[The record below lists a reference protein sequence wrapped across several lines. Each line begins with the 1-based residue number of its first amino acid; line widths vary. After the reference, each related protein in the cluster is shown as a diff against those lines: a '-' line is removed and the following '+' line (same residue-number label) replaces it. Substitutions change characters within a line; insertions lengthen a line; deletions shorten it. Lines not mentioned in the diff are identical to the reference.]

1 MRAVG
6 LISSRPENAE
16 RMNSA
21 CPGGALKRHTKAMRA
36 VRFTF
41 VLCSLAAFAQYP
53 GGPFPGGGPLPGGRY
68 PGNPNPNGTPNGGQ
82 LPGSGRGTSSRAATG
97 LTMTTEGMV
106 RRAVSGQL
114 VIQPDDH
121 RIVWYRLTGRAAYQK
136 DGKEADVKDFTPG
149 DRVSVDSTEDD
160 EGNFTATEVR
170 WLKAGTAEERAGT
183 AQTWDLPHTA
193 DSSSAATASRSRATS
208 RSDDDRPIL
217 RRKSGDSSSA
227 DNNGAPP
234 QTAATPSEQA
244 GKANPEPAPA
254 TEKDADADLRPTT
267 LVRQPDPPPDVDD
280 PGKPQLRRGAPAR
293 RPSVNSMPVIT
304 DPPANAAR
312 GSQDAPAPRGGIV
325 PQEDPVI
332 SKAREV
338 AYSYVDGLPNFYC
351 QQMTTRY
358 QSDDPKAGW
367 RALDIVSADVTYE
380 DGKESYKNIKIGS
393 KPVNR
398 AMEDIEGTRSTGE
411 FATVLVDLLSPATGA
426 SFKRDGQDTIRGRTA
441 YVYKFDVPRE
451 RSHWRIE
458 APSQLYYPAFRGSVW
473 IDKETS
479 RVLRIEQESRGMP
492 VLFPF
497 DTVETATDYDFVR
510 LAANE
515 QFLLPT
521 ESEVLN
527 CQRGTSTCA
536 RNKIEFRN
544 YRKFDASSTI
554 RFDDA
559 SEKKPQ

>member
-1 MRAVG
+1 M
-6 LISSRPENAE
+6 
-16 RMNSA
+16 
-21 CPGGALKRHTKAMRA
+21 
-36 VRFTF
+36 
-41 VLCSLAAFAQYP
+41 AQYP
-53 GGPFPGGGPLPGGRY
+53 GGPFPGGGGPFPGGRF
-68 PGNPNPNGTPNGGQ
+68 PGNPYPNGGQ
-82 LPGSGRGTSSRAATG
+82 PQGSGRGNGTRSAATG
-97 LTMTTEGMV
+97 LTTTTEGVV
-106 RRAVSGQL
+106 RRCISGQL

-121 RIVWYRLTGRAAYQK
+121 RIVWYRLTGRTSYQK
-136 DGKEADVKDFTPG
+136 DGKEAGVSDFAPG

-170 WLKAGTAEERAGT
+170 WLKAGTGEERAAA
-183 AQTWDLPHTA
+183 AQDWDLPRPA
-193 DSSSAATASRSRATS
+193 SSGSGAGSPSRNESRG
-208 RSDDDRPIL
+208 DDERPIL
-217 RRKSGDSSSA
+217 RRKSGDSSSN
-227 DNNGAPP
+227 DNGAPAAGA
-234 QTAATPSEQA
+234 TAP
-244 GKANPEPAPA
+244 PAPA
-254 TEKDADADLRPTT
+254 AEQKDDDADLRPTT
-267 LVRQPDPPPDVDD
+267 LVRPPDPPADPDD
-280 PGKPQLRRGAPAR
+280 PGRPQLRRGAPAR
-293 RPSVNSMPVIT
+293 RPQANSMPVIT
-304 DPPANAAR
+304 DAPANAGA
-312 GSQDAPAPRGGIV
+312 GTGGQAPAQATATRGGIV
-325 PQEDPVI
+325 AAEDPVI

-338 AYSYVDGLPNFYC
+338 AFSYVESLPNFYC
-351 QQMTTRY
+351 QQLTTRY
-358 QSDDPKAGW
+358 QSDNPKTGW

-380 DGKESYKNIKIGS
+380 DGRESYKNIKVGGRA
-393 KPVNR
+393 VNR

-441 YVYKFDVPRE
+441 WVYKFEVPRE

-479 RVLRIEQESRGMP
+479 RVLRIEQEARAMP
-492 VLFPF
+492 LLFPF

-527 CQRGTSTCA
+527 CQRGTSECA

-554 RFDDA
+554 KFEDA
-559 SEKKPQ
+559 PQN

>member
-1 MRAVG
+1 
-6 LISSRPENAE
+6 
-16 RMNSA
+16 
-21 CPGGALKRHTKAMRA
+21 
-36 VRFTF
+36 
-41 VLCSLAAFAQYP
+41 
-53 GGPFPGGGPLPGGRY
+53 
-68 PGNPNPNGTPNGGQ
+68 
-82 LPGSGRGTSSRAATG
+82 
-97 LTMTTEGMV
+97 MV

-121 RIVWYRLTGRAAYQK
+121 RVVWYRLTGRTTYQK
-136 DGKEADVKDFTPG
+136 DGKEADVKDFAPG

-170 WLKAGTAEERAGT
+170 WLKAGTAEERAIT
-183 AQTWDLPHTA
+183 AQTWDLPKTA
-193 DSSSAATASRSRATS
+193 DSNSTPAASPSRATS
-208 RSDDDRPIL
+208 RGDDDRPIL

-227 DNNGAPP
+227 DNNGPPP
-234 QTAATPSEQA
+234 QAAATPPEQA
-244 GKANPEPAPA
+244 GKANPAQAPVP
-254 TEKDADADLRPTT
+254 ENDADADLRPTT
-267 LVRQPDPPPDVDD
+267 LVRQPDPPPDADD

-293 RPSVNSMPVIT
+293 RPLANSMPVIT
-304 DPPANAAR
+304 DPPANAS
-312 GSQDAPAPRGGIV
+312 GGPQVPPAPRGGIL

-338 AYSYVDGLPNFYC
+338 AYSYLDGLPNFYC

-367 RALDIVSADVTYE
+367 KALDIVTADVTYE
-380 DGKESYKNIKIGS
+380 DGRESYKNIKIGGRT
-393 KPVNR
+393 VNR

-426 SFKRDGQDTIRGRTA
+426 TFKRDGQEAIRGRSA
-441 YVYKFDVPRE
+441 YVYKFEVPRE

-510 LAANE
+510 LSANE

-554 RFDDA
+554 TFGDA
-559 SEKKPQ
+559 PQN